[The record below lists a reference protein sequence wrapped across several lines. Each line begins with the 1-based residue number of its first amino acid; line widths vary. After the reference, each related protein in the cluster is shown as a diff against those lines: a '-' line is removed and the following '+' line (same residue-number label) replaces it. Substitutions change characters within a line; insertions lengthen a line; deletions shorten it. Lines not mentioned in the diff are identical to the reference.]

1 MKRKVFAIAMALI
14 MVFSTAVFA
23 YADTDSGISTYDT
36 SDITFVTNRTS
47 RTTADITIAVG
58 FTQVVDRY
66 SVVVYLQKKVDGTW
80 VLDTTNDD
88 YVYYNNGWNS
98 SQFVFSRT
106 YDSLKSGT
114 TYRIKCVC
122 KDYINDSSHTRT
134 FYSNSF

>member
-36 SDITFVTNRTS
+36 SDITFVTNRT
-47 RTTADITIAVG
+47 
-58 FTQVVDRY
+58 
-66 SVVVYLQKKVDGTW
+66 TW
-80 VLDTTNDD
+80 VLDTNNDD